1 MSGNTE
7 KKSFWGA
14 FSITDRESCENAIRN
29 GGIAAMISAGI
40 TAIFAGIGFF
50 TSSSD
55 KDLAYLLDPWIAVDA
70 LLIVILAIFIFRK
83 SRVAATT
90 MVLYFAVSK
99 VIMWY
104 DMGKAQ
110 GLFMSIIFFMF
121 YFTAM
126 RGTYIWHKS
135 YKDVNLESVA

>member
-7 KKSFWGA
+7 KKSFWGT
-14 FSITDRESCENAIRN
+14 FSITDRASCEKAIHN

-40 TAIFAGIGFF
+40 TAVFAGIGFF
-50 TSSSD
+50 TTSSN
-55 KDLAYLLDPWIAVDA
+55 KNLAYLLNPWLAVDV
-70 LLIVILAIFIFRK
+70 LLIVILGICIFRK
-83 SRVAATT
+83 SRFAATT

-104 DMGKAQ
+104 DMGKVR
-110 GLFMSIIFFMF
+110 GLFTSIIFFMF

-135 YKDVNLESVA
+135 SKGVNLESVA